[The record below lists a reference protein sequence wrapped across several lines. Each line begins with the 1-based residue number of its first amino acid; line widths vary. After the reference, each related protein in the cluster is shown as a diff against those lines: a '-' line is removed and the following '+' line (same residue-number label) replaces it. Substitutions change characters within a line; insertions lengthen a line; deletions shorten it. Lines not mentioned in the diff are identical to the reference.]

1 MATPHHV
8 SFRLSR
14 RRGSVPRAR
23 ALLGAVLGEWRV
35 GQDVLETAELVLS
48 ELVTNAVRVRVPND
62 RQVGVRIAHSRADGL
77 LRLEVSDAGDGWPR
91 VRDPGED
98 DTGGRGLLLVEALA
112 HRWGV
117 RRRACGIG
125 KTVWAELKAPDLVA
139 VPVEREIAAVTAQP
153 GQRVRLWGVWKTIR
167 SVRGERSPLGG
178 LVMVLGLDDGPAM
191 RVDAAEPLVV
201 MDGGADVTAGTAVTA
216 DADRPADGNEADRAV
231 SGRTGEGPEHYT
243 GRRTGTQPQG
253 DTGP

>member
-8 SFRLSR
+8 TFRLPR
-14 RRGSVPRAR
+14 RRSSVPRAR
-23 ALLGAVLGEWRV
+23 ALLGAVLGEWGV

-48 ELVTNAVRVRVPND
+48 ELVTNAVRVRVPSD

-77 LRLEVSDAGDGWPR
+77 LRLEVSDAGNGWPR
-91 VRDPGED
+91 LRRPDVDE
-98 DTGGRGLLLVEALA
+98 TGGRGLLLVESLA

-139 VPVEREIAAVTAQP
+139 VPVEREIAAVTVQT
-153 GQRVRLWGVWKTIR
+153 GQQVRFWGRWKTVR

-178 LVMVLGLDDGPAM
+178 LAMVLELDDGPAM
-191 RVDAAEPLVV
+191 RVDAAEPLIVK
-201 MDGGADVTAGTAVTA
+201 DGEEAVA
-216 DADRPADGNEADRAV
+216 VGVEKPADGSGQSGYEVPREHAQPRGGNDDRSGEQAD
-231 SGRTGEGPEHYT
+231 G
-243 GRRTGTQPQG
+243 
-253 DTGP
+253 